1 MSITLPVNEIFE
13 SIQGEGHYTG
23 TPSIFIRFQGCDV
36 GCHWCDT
43 KHTWDIDPNNKI
55 ATALIFMKQ
64 EDSKHYAEMTISD
77 LMTCINEFNAKHI
90 VLTGGEPCM
99 HNIEELTTSIIE
111 SGRTC
116 QVETSG
122 TYPIKVHHM
131 TWVTLSPKLNMAGKK
146 EIIKGNI
153 LRADE
158 IKYPVGKLEDVEN
171 LKEHIYYETN
181 QDAEIWLQPLSQ
193 SEKATALCIEQAI
206 LNNFKISI
214 QVHKYLGV
222 R

>member
-55 ATALIFMKQ
+55 APALIFMKQ